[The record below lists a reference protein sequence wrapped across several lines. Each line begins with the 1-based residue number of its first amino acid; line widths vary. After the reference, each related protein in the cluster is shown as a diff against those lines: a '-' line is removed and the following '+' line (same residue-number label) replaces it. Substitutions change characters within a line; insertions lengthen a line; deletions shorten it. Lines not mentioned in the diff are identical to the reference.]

1 MKTTDVEPSLVGR
14 LTGCSVGRLTDRLT
28 DLQVDLQV
36 VRSSDH
42 SAGC

>member
-14 LTGCSVGRLTDRLT
+14 LTGCSVGRLTD
-28 DLQVDLQV
+28 LQVDLQA